1 MADQRIEGLMPFGGL
16 IRVGIDELGD
26 VEILDRIRLIRVHAA
41 AHAPIFPSIRPQRE
55 IGACD
60 PRQELR
66 VALSKCGLLLL
77 ERRAH

>member
-1 MADQRIEGLMPFGGL
+1 MPFGGL
-16 IRVGIDELGD
+16 IGIGIDELGD
-26 VEILDRIRLIRVHAA
+26 VKILDRIRLVRVHV
-41 AHAPIFPSIRPQRE
+41 HAPIFPSTGPSRE